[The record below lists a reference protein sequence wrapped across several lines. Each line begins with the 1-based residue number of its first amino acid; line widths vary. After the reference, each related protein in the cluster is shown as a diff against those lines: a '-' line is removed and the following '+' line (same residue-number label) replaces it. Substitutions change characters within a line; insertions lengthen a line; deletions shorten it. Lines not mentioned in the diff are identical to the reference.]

1 MALDYFMSCSYC
13 KWYSVFKY
21 KDMDMPDYSQPANL
35 AGVPAAAIPVKL
47 SSRSLPLAMQ
57 VIGPFGQDMKV
68 LGFCKWLENIVH
80 FPQPELI

>member
-1 MALDYFMSCSYC
+1 MFSLVLIVSDIQFSNT
-13 KWYSVFKY
+13 